1 MTTSEMNGPMQKTD
15 SSDKA
20 VAGKKTA
27 SGTENRKPCVVALGM
42 FDGVHIGHQALV
54 KQAVELA
61 RNRNWCA
68 VVYTFENHP
77 RSVFGMAPAPLME
90 PEARR
95 MALSALGVDRV
106 DMVRFTKTLA
116 AKSPREFLK
125 MLKSRYDVKAVVAG
139 ADFTFGHKGAGNLDT
154 LRSLGME
161 MGFEVYETPVVRMDG
176 EKVSSTRIRAA
187 RQLGDEALANR
198 MLGCDCDHNVSK

>member
-1 MTTSEMNGPMQKTD
+1 MTMRETNETIETTD
-15 SSDKA
+15 RKA
-20 VAGKKTA
+20 AAAAKKKA
-27 SGTENRKPCVVALGM
+27 PLGAEDHKPCVVALGM

-61 RNRNWCA
+61 RNRNWRA

-77 RSVFGMAPAPLME
+77 RSVFGLAPAPLME

-95 MALSALGVDRV
+95 LALSALGADQV

-116 AKSPREFLK
+116 AKSPRAFLK

-139 ADFTFGHKGAGNLDT
+139 ADFTFGHKGAGNLET
-154 LRSLGME
+154 LRSLGKE
-161 MGFEVYETPVVRMDG
+161 MGFEVYETPVVQMDG

-187 RQLGDEALANR
+187 KQLGDEALAGR
-198 MLGCDCDHNVSK
+198 MLGKH